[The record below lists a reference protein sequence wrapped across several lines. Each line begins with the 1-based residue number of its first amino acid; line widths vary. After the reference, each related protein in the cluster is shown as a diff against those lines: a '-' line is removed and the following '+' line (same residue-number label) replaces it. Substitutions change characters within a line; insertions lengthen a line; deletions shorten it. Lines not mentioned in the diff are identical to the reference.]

1 MKGLMKKL
9 IVLAIGII
17 AISSG
22 GCNQPE
28 THTERMSRLISVEN
42 SQLKKDLELRNNQI
56 KRLTEQHDKER
67 KRQEKLLAERTKER
81 DSWKLKAQQNLKN
94 QVEGVFDKVL
104 EQNAKLLEENKKLKA
119 EIAKLKTN

>member
-1 MKGLMKKL
+1 MKAIFKK
-9 IVLAIGII
+9 IAILAIGVFV
-17 AISSG
+17 ISNT

-28 THTERMSRLISVEN
+28 THSNRMSRLISVEN
-42 SQLKKDLELRNNQI
+42 NRLQKELEQRNNQI
-56 KRLTEQHDKER
+56 ERLTKLHDKES

-94 QVEGVFDKVL
+94 QVKGVFDTVM

-119 EIAKLKTN
+119 ELEKLQTN